1 MPSRQRSIARVV
13 FAIAATAFSAA
24 VAAGSSPREIRQQID
39 AVDKLLATGKPDEA
53 AAALAKGIAGLDALL
68 AGPAPPQAFTLLADR
83 ATKARAKLERAG
95 VDVAGLV
102 VPVPGAVPGP
112 AGGVGPLPPRRPAVA
127 GVSFA
132 REVAPFL
139 VATCGR
145 CHVSGRKG
153 DFQMATYAQ
162 LMNSAKVSPG
172 MGSMSELVEVM
183 LSGEMPPG
191 GKVAADDIG
200 MVIRWI
206 DAGAA
211 SDAAPNADLAAVAR
225 AAAAPPPV
233 AAPAAA
239 AAAPLKP
246 GDVAFSADVAPILL
260 EQCGNCH
267 GERDPESNLRM
278 TSLESL
284 IKGGRSGPA
293 FLPGKGNDS
302 LLVKK
307 LTGVG
312 IEGQRMPLGKPP
324 LTAEQIAT
332 ISTWIDQG
340 GRIDLLSPQ
349 APLETLVAADRAR
362 RLSDEQLTQIRVTA
376 AQALWRRFIPD
387 EPPVVE
393 LRPGF
398 GMVGNLPE
406 ARMQELAD
414 KVEELA
420 GRVRAELGTGQAPL
434 LKGGVILYVF
444 RNSYDYSEF
453 WQVVLEMERPKGV
466 TAHAGV
472 AGDVAYGAL
481 ALPST
486 AEAVE
491 DTSLLLAEQL
501 TAAALAGRGL
511 PAWFC
516 RGVGRAVASRIVPK
530 AMLVQTWK
538 RDTGAAVKALGSLT
552 DYFSDR
558 ADPAAAALAG
568 GGFLGGL
575 LGGGKLAL
583 FVAAIDGGAAF
594 DSAFQKAFRTTPEQ
608 ALMAWAAKN
617 GGR

>member
-13 FAIAATAFSAA
+13 LAIAATAFSAA

-39 AVDKLLATGKPDEA
+39 AVDKLLATGKPDAA
-53 AAALAKGIAGLDALL
+53 AAALAKGIAGLEALL

-83 ATKARAKLERAG
+83 ATKARAKLEQAG

-102 VPVPGAVPGP
+102 VPGPRAAADP
-112 AGGVGPLPPRRPAVA
+112 AGGAVPLPPRRPAA
-127 GVSFA
+127 PGVSFA

-139 VATCGR
+139 VANCGR

-153 DFQMATYAQ
+153 DFQMATHTQ
-162 LMNSAKVSPG
+162 LMNSVKVSPG

-191 GKVAADDIG
+191 GTLAADDIG

-211 SDAAPNADLAAVAR
+211 SDADPNANLAAVAR
-225 AAAAPPPV
+225 AAAAPPPAAVPV
-233 AAPAAA
+233 AAT
-239 AAAPLKP
+239 AAPLKP

-267 GERDPESNLRM
+267 GERDPEANLQM

-293 FLPGKGNDS
+293 VMPGQGNAS

-312 IEGQRMPLGKPP
+312 IDGQRMPLGKPP
-324 LTAEQIAT
+324 LTADQIAT
-332 ISTWIDQG
+332 ISKWIDQG
-340 GRIDLLSPQ
+340 GRIDLLSAQ
-349 APLETLVAADRAR
+349 APLETLVAAGRAQ
-362 RLSDEQLTQIRVTA
+362 RLSDEQLTKIRATA
-376 AQALWRRFIPD
+376 AQSLWRRFIPD

-393 LRPGF
+393 LRSGF
-398 GMVGNLPE
+398 GLVGNLPA

-414 KVEELA
+414 EVDELA
-420 GRVRAELGTGQAPL
+420 GRVRAELGTGQGPL
-434 LKGGVILYVF
+434 VKGGVILYVF
-444 RNSYDYSEF
+444 RNSYDYSEL
-453 WQVVLEMERPKGV
+453 WQVVLGTERPKGV

-481 ALPST
+481 VLPSAT
-486 AEAVE
+486 EAAE
-491 DTSLLLAEQL
+491 DTRLLLAEQL

-516 RGVGRAVASRIVPK
+516 QGVGRAMASRIVPK
-530 AMLVQTWK
+530 AMLVQAWK
-538 RDTGAAVKALGSLT
+538 RDTGAAVKALGSAT
-552 DYFSDR
+552 DYFSGR

-575 LGGGKLAL
+575 LGSGKLAL
-583 FVAAIDGGAAF
+583 FVAAVDGGAPF
-594 DSAFQKAFRTTPEQ
+594 DAAFQKVFRATPEQ
-608 ALMAWAAKN
+608 ALMAWAAKHSS
-617 GGR
+617 R